1 MNVMIDRGYRA
12 RLIDFGSV
20 GRYHNSAPFEPVD
33 TKVRC
38 TEGYYLPYHEMK
50 QQLPSL
56 ANKIS
61 FEDYY
66 CHSNFDVYSFGVI
79 LKNYFFLKSIV
90 GESHFLRNHLQFLS
104 EKCMDIDPDRRWP
117 ISQVITYLRHIIDY
131 FIAQSHFWR
140 AKGIKLKGYS
150 SSDWEIRIQP
160 PLNEEVSFDKLKQS
174 I

>member
-1 MNVMIDRGYRA
+1 MIDRGYRA

-79 LKNYFFLKSIV
+79 LKN
-90 GESHFLRNHLQFLS
+90 
-104 EKCMDIDPDRRWP
+104 
-117 ISQVITYLRHIIDY
+117 
-131 FIAQSHFWR
+131 
-140 AKGIKLKGYS
+140 
-150 SSDWEIRIQP
+150 
-160 PLNEEVSFDKLKQS
+160 
-174 I
+174 